1 MKNDFKNGLFFTAIA
16 QYSTVVVQ
24 LVINMVL
31 SRLLTPK
38 EIGMVTI
45 VQVLVFFFQLLAG
58 SALVP
63 AIIQNKDLNDED
75 YGIILNYSI
84 LFGFLLALIFG
95 LGGGFLL
102 SLLYK
107 NPAYIPLSWSMSLL
121 IIMGATG
128 QVPNGILTKEKRFK
142 EMSLR
147 LLLSGIV
154 GATFGIVAAFM
165 HAGIYAMVLVLT
177 ITDFISLVLNLRM
190 VKIHYTRSLKWA
202 SVKKVLPFVK
212 HQTGFS
218 MINYLYRNLDNLLV
232 GKVLGASALG
242 NYSKSYQLLS
252 LPITVFLSVINPVM
266 QPILAEHETDVRLIR
281 ETYLKVCRILAIIA
295 IPVSVFFSLNSGP
308 IIYFLF
314 GKQWSLA
321 IVPLG
326 ILSLSIWA
334 QMLSQS
340 MPAIWQ
346 SRNLTPIQTFNGII
360 SLLIIGIS
368 IIIGVFMGSI
378 NTVAITVASGYI
390 INFIVSGSI
399 LMSKA
404 LDSNF
409 FQLFKVLIKPL
420 ILGGV
425 MSVVLIIT
433 NPYLEFSSLFITL
446 LIRGILWGI
455 LIFFYLIITGEFRKL
470 KEMVKG

>member
-165 HAGIYAMVLVLT
+165 HAGIYAMVLVFT

-202 SVKKVLPFVK
+202 SVKRF
-212 HQTGFS
+212 
-218 MINYLYRNLDNLLV
+218 Y
-232 GKVLGASALG
+232 
-242 NYSKSYQLLS
+242 
-252 LPITVFLSVINPVM
+252 
-266 QPILAEHETDVRLIR
+266 
-281 ETYLKVCRILAIIA
+281 
-295 IPVSVFFSLNSGP
+295 
-308 IIYFLF
+308 
-314 GKQWSLA
+314 
-321 IVPLG
+321 PL
-326 ILSLSIWA
+326 
-334 QMLSQS
+334 
-340 MPAIWQ
+340 
-346 SRNLTPIQTFNGII
+346 
-360 SLLIIGIS
+360 
-368 IIIGVFMGSI
+368 
-378 NTVAITVASGYI
+378 
-390 INFIVSGSI
+390 
-399 LMSKA
+399 
-404 LDSNF
+404 
-409 FQLFKVLIKPL
+409 
-420 ILGGV
+420 
-425 MSVVLIIT
+425 
-433 NPYLEFSSLFITL
+433 
-446 LIRGILWGI
+446 
-455 LIFFYLIITGEFRKL
+455 
-470 KEMVKG
+470 